1 MTPKSRKWVR
11 ELHVSAKVKF
21 LRRNWLRSQIW
32 QQIWWEWPL
41 THGRYLFRQLKK
53 IKGIVLHSWAQIPH
67 WRIEDEKRIG
77 YRDRLLLNASAFE
90 EGTRKI
96 RYQRKR
102 RNDWIVKKRA
112 TKVQSPERHL
122 WHVFRKGRSSQQCW
136 ILPTRWA
143 EWGHVSTH

>member
-53 IKGIVLHSWAQIPH
+53 NEGHCAPQLSINSPLKNRGWEENRVW
-67 WRIEDEKRIG
+67 
-77 YRDRLLLNASAFE
+77 DRLLLNASAFE

-136 ILPTRWA
+136 ILPTRWT